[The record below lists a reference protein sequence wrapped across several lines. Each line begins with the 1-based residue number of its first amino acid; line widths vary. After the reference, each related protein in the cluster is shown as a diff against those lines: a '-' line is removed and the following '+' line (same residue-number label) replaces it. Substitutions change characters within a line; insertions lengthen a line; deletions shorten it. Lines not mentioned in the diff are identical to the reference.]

1 MTSTSAKLGWKR
13 AAFWGTVALVS
24 IAANF
29 GLELV
34 ADKFPQTGLRQFV
47 AYTHKGKGS

>member
-1 MTSTSAKLGWKR
+1 MPGSSSKLAWKR
-13 AAFWGTVALVS
+13 VAFWGSVALVS

-29 GLELV
+29 GLELI
-34 ADKFPQTGLRQFV
+34 ADKFPQSGLRQFV